1 MPPLK
6 TIPSLAAKHIAETH
20 RFDQVIIF
28 ARTNDKGH
36 KHEAI
41 ACYGHTYES
50 NEEIKAIADEIEKLR
65 GWPSEIVIS
74 RTINT

>member
-6 TIPSLAAKHIAETH
+6 TIPSASAKRIAETH

-28 ARTNDKGH
+28 ARTENNGRY
-36 KHEAI
+36 HEAL

-65 GWPSEIVIS
+65 KWPSEIVVS
-74 RTINT
+74 RSINT